1 MLDWSVSYRRTSVE
15 HAGFRSQLAAPG
27 ASVLPKINRVL
38 SAADFKSAVR
48 KGKRVYTPHAVVYLS
63 PRAAEQATRF
73 GFIVG
78 KNVGGA
84 VQRNLVRR
92 RLRSIGRDL
101 LVANATGR
109 DVVVRALP
117 GVEQLGWDTL
127 HSEISEVVNGSVGRR

>member
-1 MLDWSVSYRRTSVE
+1 MLSKT
-15 HAGFRSQLAAPG
+15 
-27 ASVLPKINRVL
+27 NRVL
-38 SAADFKSAVR
+38 SAADFKFAVR
-48 KGKRVYTPHAVVYLS
+48 RGKRVFTPHAVIYLS
-63 PRAAEQATRF
+63 SRDASASTRF

-101 LVANATGR
+101 LVSNATGR

-117 GVEQLGWDTL
+117 GVDQLGWDTL
-127 HSEISEVVNGSVGRR
+127 HTEISEAVNGSVGRR

>member
-1 MLDWSVSYRRTSVE
+1 V
-15 HAGFRSQLAAPG
+15 LAK
-27 ASVLPKINRVL
+27 SNRVRT
-38 SAADFKSAVR
+38 AADFKSTVR
-48 KGKRVYTPHAVVYLS
+48 KGRRSYSAHAIVYVQ
-63 PRAAEQATRF
+63 PRDATEPARF

-101 LVANATGR
+101 VSAGTSGR

-117 GVEQLGWDTL
+117 GADQVPWDTL
-127 HSEISEVVNGSVGRR
+127 HSEIADVVTGSGRR